1 MTLCWCVNSR
11 GARGAYLVAPGAR
24 EMSERADLASGVRG
38 MSLDDADPSS
48 DAASPCPPAPEHP
61 PIFGLET
68 LERNANRGGGV
79 ITTGAAADGLVVVGT
94 TRGACVVHDL
104 TAGAYREI
112 DCLPL
117 DDADRSRRELT
128 VARIWLDPTARHAVA
143 VLRDDD
149 GRIVDTVYF
158 HATFRRAR
166 PILGVRDA
174 SVVVTAVGWLADA
187 CEDDAARDVLVGA
200 DDGSLF
206 ALHLD
211 ADPSATRPDR
221 AFRRLLD
228 GAAWHT
234 PESIPSSRRIVGCH
248 VVRVDE
254 TFTVLVATP
263 SRLHAFVGAG
273 SLEETL
279 RGSGGR
285 GPGGGGPEALVTM
298 PEDAPRSELH
308 VWRDAKG
315 RRAPDRFAW
324 LVAGGV
330 YRGHLAPEDAEPGA
344 ADRVLDNHSLVPFP
358 PPPRDGT
365 LDGTSEDALS
375 RHPLSVAA
383 TNHHVLSLFPSTAEA
398 VNVVT
403 GDPVDPVSLA
413 RLMPLGATPD
423 ADAPH
428 ARCLATDPITRDVY
442 LITATAI
449 LRVTA
454 KDEDRDAWRWHL
466 DRGEFTLALEKCS
479 DDARRG
485 AVHARCAEM
494 ASRAGEHMRAAACY
508 AEAGAAVSFEA
519 VCLGFLDRGEDDALA
534 LYLRRRLDVVDR
546 ERDPETAK
554 KLANWLADLHVS
566 RACQAEEGTLAEAEA
581 EADLRAFVAEH
592 ARWLDPEA
600 TRKLLVEYG
609 REDDVAFFAEVFGD
623 WAESVAHS
631 LRRGDAGR
639 AIETLSNPEVPAEEV
654 YAAAAEL
661 FRLAPARAVDMFLDA
676 GPSRL
681 DPSRLAHAFEPCLE
695 ETRGDDRDDEHDD
708 AAADDRDDR
717 ENAAAASTVSKKRE
731 AIRFLQTA
739 VTRQG
744 ALARD
749 VHDLLVRFLADA
761 HRHSPAALTR
771 YLVGAGRSGGGEP
784 MYDRERAAR
793 LCETAGATDAAIQI
807 RIDAGQLDRALR
819 LALDAGDVDAAVRVA
834 DARDGGL
841 DADPNDSDG
850 GLAHA
855 DDDTDRSDDSYS
867 EDDDDDEPSRR
878 APTRRLKNSRRRLA
892 ARRRAWREIARSVV
906 TRGFGVATREEDV
919 EAHAADL
926 DDFTREKERALDAFE
941 REIGRN
947 IASADAGADRWEAT
961 AAATAAA
968 ANASP
973 IADDPE
979 RRSAIVREAL
989 ALAPRS
995 RGALTVEDVLR
1006 LLPDFTEMDEVRD
1019 AVLAELERFRARAES
1034 SRRETNANLAL
1045 AAEIEAEMAEM
1056 ESREVEIRWDHPC
1069 ASCGGIISA
1078 PPAAFA
1084 HYAALGQDPEA
1095 MAERSPVAPFFLFP
1109 CGMAFHASCLVDAGV
1124 PWMLPKTRRRC
1135 LDLIAKLRVP
1145 LTRET
1150 KAMCRRWARKME
1162 AKKGGEGGGERIVG
1176 AGRDDPPED
1185 PPGTTRPGDRGGGR
1199 VNGDARSARGGSD
1212 DPKIEVAENDAGND
1226 AEAVAR
1232 VGGTDAGANRGAD
1245 AGWDPGAAAAELEDL
1260 LCAECPYCG
1269 EMMLRQIDAPFIT
1282 EDDAEEAELWK
1293 M

>member
-1 MTLCWCVNSR
+1 
-11 GARGAYLVAPGAR
+11 
-24 EMSERADLASGVRG
+24 MSERADLASGVRG
-38 MSLDDADPSS
+38 ISLDDADPPS
-48 DAASPCPPAPEHP
+48 DAAPPAPPALDPHP

-117 DDADRSRRELT
+117 GDADRSRRELA

-143 VLRDDD
+143 TLRDDD
-149 GRIVDTVYF
+149 GRIVDAVYF
-158 HATFRRAR
+158 HATSRRAR

-187 CEDDAARDVLVGA
+187 CDDDAARDVLVGA

-221 AFRRLLD
+221 AFRRVLD
-228 GAAWHT
+228 AAAWHP
-234 PESIPSSRRIVGCH
+234 PESTPSSRRIVGCH
-248 VVRVDE
+248 VERVGD

-285 GPGGGGPEALVTM
+285 GPGGGGAEALVTM

-330 YRGHLAPEDAEPGA
+330 YRGHLAPEDAEPDA

-358 PPPRDGT
+358 PPPMDGT
-365 LDGTSEDALS
+365 LDGTPSALS

-403 GDPVDPVSLA
+403 GDPADPVPLA
-413 RLMPLGATPD
+413 RLMPLGGED

-428 ARCLATDPITRDVY
+428 ARCLATDPVTRDVY

-466 DRGEFTLALEKCS
+466 DRGEFTLALEKCA

-485 AVHARCAEM
+485 AVHARRAEM
-494 ASRAGEHMRAAACY
+494 ASRAGEHMRAAAFY

-566 RACQAEEGTLAEAEA
+566 RACQAEEGTPAEAEA

-592 ARWLDPEA
+592 ARWLDPDA

-609 REDDVAFFAEVFGD
+609 REDDLAFFAEVSGD
-623 WAESVAHS
+623 WAEAVAHS
-631 LRRGDAGR
+631 LRRGDAGK
-639 AIETLSNPEVPAEEV
+639 AIETLSNPDVPAEEV

-661 FRLAPARAVDMFLDA
+661 FRLAPADAVDMFLDA
-676 GPSRL
+676 GPNRL

-695 ETRGDDRDDEHDD
+695 ENAAGDDRDDE
-708 AAADDRDDR
+708 
-717 ENAAAASTVSKKRE
+717 ENAAAAAASATVSKKRE

-739 VTRQG
+739 VTRQD

-749 VHDLLVRFLADA
+749 VHDLLVRFLVDA
-761 HRHSPAALTR
+761 HRRSPAALTR

-793 LCETAGATDAAIQI
+793 LCESAGATDAAIQI

-819 LALDAGDVDAAVRVA
+819 LALDAGDVEAAIRVA
-834 DARDGGL
+834 EAFGRDDRPG
-841 DADPNDSDG
+841 ADPNDDDSERFVR
-850 GLAHA
+850 ARA
-855 DDDTDRSDDSYS
+855 DDDDRSDDSYS
-867 EDDDDDEPSRR
+867 EDDDDEEDETSRLR
-878 APTRRLKNSRRRLA
+878 GGSRRRSRRRRLRRA
-892 ARRRAWREIARSVV
+892 ATRRAWREIARSTVA
-906 TRGFGVATREEDV
+906 RGFGVETREEDV

-926 DDFTREKERALDAFE
+926 DDFTREKERTLDAFE
-941 REIGRN
+941 REIGEN
-947 IASADAGADRWEAT
+947 IASVDAGADRWEAT

-973 IADDPE
+973 LADDPE

-1019 AVLAELERFRARAES
+1019 AVLAELERYRARADA
-1034 SRRETNANLAL
+1034 SRRETDANVAL
-1045 AAEIEAEMAEM
+1045 AAEIEAEIAEI
-1056 ESREVEIRWDHPC
+1056 ESREMEIRWDHPC

-1124 PWMLPKTRRRC
+1124 PWMLPETRKRC

-1150 KAMCRRWARKME
+1150 KAMCRRWARKTE
-1162 AKKGGEGGGERIVG
+1162 AEKGGEGRRGGVDATSRG
-1176 AGRDDPPED
+1176 DPNAD
-1185 PPGTTRPGDRGGGR
+1185 PTSGESGPGDRGGGG
-1199 VNGDARSARGGSD
+1199 VKGDARSARGGGD
-1212 DPKIEVAENDAGND
+1212 DTNTKGAETDAKNDAKAVAE
-1226 AEAVAR
+1226 R
-1232 VGGTDAGANRGAD
+1232 GGTDAGANRGAD
-1245 AGWDPGAAAAELEDL
+1245 AGADPGAAAAELEDL

-1293 M
+1293 I